1 VLLCA
6 FFGLLAVGVGNT
18 LFTLNLPRGIKGE
31 RSKLKG
37 TKFQY
42 GVPASLLTNFYV
54 RTYVGYL
61 LIQCFVLVVSSATKI
76 QNRESGNLKVYDS
89 GFDGVD
95 FLKLFVFGPV
105 MVQGEHVIVG
115 KAKKDNEKQQLLSLF

>member
-1 VLLCA
+1 
-6 FFGLLAVGVGNT
+6 
-18 LFTLNLPRGIKGE
+18 
-31 RSKLKG
+31 
-37 TKFQY
+37 
-42 GVPASLLTNFYV
+42 
-54 RTYVGYL
+54 
-61 LIQCFVLVVSSATKI
+61 
-76 QNRESGNLKVYDS
+76 VYDS